1 MSKLPVLPNMAHS
14 INNARKFQGLANFN
28 EWKTNAQSRIPGK
41 NSLDM
46 IDGSNP
52 QPDQESQDDVKFGGV
67 CMRKRGRNTE
77 NGKLT

>member
-1 MSKLPVLPNMAHS
+1 MAHAIDS
-14 INNARKFQGLANFN
+14 ARKLQGLANFN
-28 EWKTNAQSRIPGK
+28 QWKTNAQSRIPEK

-52 QPDQESQDDVKFGGV
+52 QPDQESQDDVKIGGV
-67 CMRKRGRNTE
+67 CMRKCGRNTD